1 MDSSGRSFS
10 PSSGDSVDENADAE
24 PDYLFKVVLVGDV
37 GVGKTCIVQR
47 FKCDTF
53 IERHCGTIGVDFTM
67 KSLQLGD
74 KKVKVQIWD
83 TAGQERFRTITQS
96 YYRSAH
102 GVIIAYDITKLESFM
117 HVTQWLSDVRKYST
131 PGVLVLLAGNK
142 KDLEEA
148 RQVKLSEAR
157 KLADHHGMIGVL
169 ETSAKTSTNV
179 NDAFIQLAMAM
190 KNAVSEGNSEMLESE
205 RSIHLSESEAVDKSS
220 LCYC

>member
-1 MDSSGRSFS
+1 
-10 PSSGDSVDENADAE
+10 
-24 PDYLFKVVLVGDV
+24 
-37 GVGKTCIVQR
+37 
-47 FKCDTF
+47 
-53 IERHCGTIGVDFTM
+53 
-67 KSLQLGD
+67 
-74 KKVKVQIWD
+74 
-83 TAGQERFRTITQS
+83 
-96 YYRSAH
+96 
-102 GVIIAYDITKLESFM
+102 M